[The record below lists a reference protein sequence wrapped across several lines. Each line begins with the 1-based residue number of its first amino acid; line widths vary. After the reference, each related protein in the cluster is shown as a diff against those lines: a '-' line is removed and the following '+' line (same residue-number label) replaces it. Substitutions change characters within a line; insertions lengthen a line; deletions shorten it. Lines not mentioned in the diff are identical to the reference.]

1 MAGGTKQ
8 TPADEAG
15 DSARDREL
23 SDAREQAVA
32 TEEILLAL
40 ARAAADPAE
49 ILDKIVD
56 RATRLSRADAGMI
69 FLRQGEVFQLSR
81 SSEATPEAYRRWVV
95 DHPVERGR
103 TSLVGRVVDDMR
115 TQQLAD
121 VLGDAEYGRQDLQ
134 RLAGYRTLLAAPMML
149 GDEVVGA
156 LSMWRNA
163 VAPFSDHE
171 MRMLDDFAAQAAVAL
186 RQVELMRS
194 LESRGAD
201 LATKVQQVE
210 VLREVGEVVSS
221 TLDPNE
227 VLDRIVTNAV
237 RLTGTDGGS
246 IMEYDDQADAFLVR
260 AAFGSSAQLLDRL
273 RRTAIPRSTTLVGRA
288 VTQRRPLQVA
298 DVSEAPAD
306 AHLEVLRQDG
316 WRSVLA
322 VPMVRGDLIV
332 GVLVIRRRSVG
343 EFPSEMVELLR
354 TFASQ
359 SSIAIVNARL
369 FQELEAKSAEL
380 AVASRHKSEF
390 LASMSHELRTPLNA
404 VIGFSEVLLDRLF
417 GELNDRQDEY
427 VRDIWNSGRHLL
439 ELLNEI
445 LDLSKVEAGQMVLD
459 PTTFRVSAA
468 LEYTLSL
475 VRERAAQHGIAL
487 SLEVADDVTT
497 IVADELR
504 FKQVILNLVSNAVK
518 FTPDGGRV
526 DVNARSD
533 AGELLVT
540 VSDTGAGI
548 PEQDRERI
556 FESFQQ
562 GGRDVGRSEG
572 TGLGLTLCRRIMDL
586 FGGRLWLETELG
598 VGSTFGVAFPT
609 VPRVHVDRVATGP
622 TDPTRPTVL
631 LVDDDRSSLD
641 LMAAYL
647 EDTSARLEQAR
658 DGTEAIRL
666 AQALRPDVVV
676 LDIRLPGVDG
686 WQVMTALRAD
696 VTTVDIPIVVTT
708 VVDDR
713 ARGLALGAQE
723 YLLKPV
729 RREDLLG
736 ALARVGVPRAP
747 EDEPLG
753 PGSP

>member
-1 MAGGTKQ
+1 MAGGTWHA
-8 TPADEAG
+8 PAEDAG

-40 ARAAADPAE
+40 GRAGVDPAE

-56 RATRLSRADAGMI
+56 RATRLSRADAGLL
-69 FLRQGEVFQLSR
+69 FLRRGEVFQLSR
-81 SSEATPEAYRRWVV
+81 SSEATPEEYRRYVT

-103 TSLVGRVVDDMR
+103 ASLVGRVVEDRR
-115 TQQLAD
+115 TQQIAD

-134 RLAGYRTLLAAPMML
+134 QVAGYRTLLAAPMML

-156 LSMWRNA
+156 LSLWRNA

-171 MRMLDDFAAQAAVAL
+171 MRMLDDFTAQAAVAL
-186 RQVELMRS
+186 RQVDLMRS

-201 LATKVQQVE
+201 LASKVQQVE
-210 VLREVGEVVSS
+210 ALREVGEAVSS
-221 TLDPNE
+221 TLDPDE

-246 IMEYDDQADAFLVR
+246 IMEYDDQSDGFLVR
-260 AAFGSSAQLLDRL
+260 AAYGSSDELLDRL
-273 RRTAIPRSTTLVGRA
+273 RQTTIPRSTTLVGRA
-288 VTQRRPLQVA
+288 VTLHRPLQVA
-298 DVSEAPAD
+298 EVTAASAD

-343 EFPSEMVELLR
+343 EFPPDMVELLR

-369 FQELEAKSAEL
+369 FQELETKSAEL
-380 AVASRHKSEF
+380 TVASRHKSEF

-417 GELNDRQDEY
+417 GDLNDRQDEY

-445 LDLSKVEAGQMVLD
+445 LDLSKVEAGQMDLE
-459 PTTFRVSAA
+459 PTTFGVSSA

-518 FTPDGGRV
+518 FTPDGGHV
-526 DVNARSD
+526 DVHARTD
-533 AGELLVT
+533 AEELLVT

-586 FGGRLWLETELG
+586 FGGRLWLDTELG
-598 VGSTFGVAFPT
+598 VGSTFGVAFP
-609 VPRVHVDRVATGP
+609 VHPRAHVDQVAAGP

-641 LMAAYL
+641 LMTAYL
-647 EDTSARLEQAR
+647 EESSAQLERAK

-676 LDIRLPGVDG
+676 LDIRLPRLDG
-686 WQVMTALRAD
+686 WQVITALRAD
-696 VTTVDIPIVVTT
+696 VTTADIPIVVTT

-729 RREDLLG
+729 RREDLLD

-747 EDEPLG
+747 SDLPLT
-753 PGSP
+753 PEAP